1 MTDTDTEAEPDANS
15 DPHYAYKPSLM
26 GAASQFWLR
35 SQGLEWKVRSGSGI
49 IPYARINRV
58 RLSFRPMTAQ
68 SYRFLAEVKAPGARL
83 TIVSSS
89 WKSMFEQERQNE
101 AYRAFVTELHRR
113 IAAAG
118 GTAQF
123 VTGYAAP
130 LYWTGLVIFAA
141 TLLGFAVLIVRA
153 LLILDWA
160 GAGFVAAF
168 LAVFLWQIGG
178 YFRRNRPLAY
188 TPDALPPLLLP

>member
-1 MTDTDTEAEPDANS
+1 MSDIEPAADT
-15 DPHYAYKPSLM
+15 DPHYAFKPSLM

-35 SQGLEWKVRSGSGI
+35 PEGLEWHVRSATGVV
-49 IPYARINRV
+49 PYAQIDRV

-68 SYRFLAEVKAPGARL
+68 SYRFLTEVRAPGARL

-89 WKSMFEQERQNE
+89 WKSMFEQERQND

-118 GTAQF
+118 GTTQF

-130 LYWTGLVIFAA
+130 LYWAGLGIFAG
-141 TLLGFAVLIVRA
+141 TLLGFAMLILRA
-153 LLILDWA
+153 LMIQDWV

-168 LAVFLWQIGG
+168 LALFLWQIGG
-178 YFRRNRPLAY
+178 YFRRNRPSVY
-188 TPDALPPLLLP
+188 RPDALPRLLLP

>member
-1 MTDTDTEAEPDANS
+1 MNEIETDTETDD
-15 DPHYAYKPSLM
+15 DPHYAFKPSLM

-35 SQGLEWKVRSGSGI
+35 PQGLEWKVRSGNGV
-49 IPYARINRV
+49 IPYARINRI
-58 RLSFRPMTAQ
+58 RLMFRPMTAQ
-68 SYRFLAEVKAPGARL
+68 SYRFLTEVRAPGARL

-89 WKSMFEQERQNE
+89 WKSMFEQERQSD

-118 GTAQF
+118 GTPKF
-123 VTGYAAP
+123 VSGYAAP
-130 LYWTGLVIFAA
+130 LYWTGLTIFAA
-141 TLLGFAVLIVRA
+141 TLLGFVVLIVRA
-153 LLILDWA
+153 LLIQDWA

-178 YFRRNRPLAY
+178 YFRRNRPGTYL
-188 TPDALPPLLLP
+188 PDAPPKLLLP